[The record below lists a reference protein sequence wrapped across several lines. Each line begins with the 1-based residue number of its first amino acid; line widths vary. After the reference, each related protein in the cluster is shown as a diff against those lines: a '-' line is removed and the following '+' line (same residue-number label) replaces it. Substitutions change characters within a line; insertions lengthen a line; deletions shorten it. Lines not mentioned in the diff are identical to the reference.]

1 MSRTG
6 EDRILTIPNVLSAI
20 RICLIPVF
28 CIFILTEKP
37 LSAFLIFIIA
47 SITDGIDG
55 FVARHFNQTTKL
67 GKILDPI
74 ADRGLIL
81 TGAICLCI
89 VSRLPV
95 WILVLVLLRD
105 GLFLVFGYI
114 LLKTKDIRVDVIM
127 LGKVATTFF
136 YVGFAM
142 LVLAWPI
149 VGGLNIF
156 EISWLPGFGQDPYY
170 LGIFF
175 VYIGIIFNIFSSGH
189 YIKTAYQKLKNAK

>member
-1 MSRTG
+1 MRTG
-6 EDRILTIPNVLSAI
+6 EDRILTVPNVLSLF

-28 CIFILTEKP
+28 CTFILTEKP
-37 LSAFLIFIIA
+37 VYAFLIFLLA

-55 FVARHFNQTTKL
+55 YVARHFNQTTKL

-81 TGAICLCI
+81 AGAVCLSI

-114 LLKTKDIRVDVIM
+114 LLKTKSIRVDVIM

-136 YVGFAM
+136 YIGFAM
-142 LVLAWPI
+142 LVLAWPV
-149 VGGLNIF
+149 VGGLHLF
-156 EISWLPGFGQDPYY
+156 DVLWLPGFGQDPYY
-170 LGIFF
+170 LGIYF
-175 VYIGIIFNIFSSGH
+175 VYIGIILNIFSSGH
-189 YIKTAYQKLKNAK
+189 YIKTAYQKLKNA